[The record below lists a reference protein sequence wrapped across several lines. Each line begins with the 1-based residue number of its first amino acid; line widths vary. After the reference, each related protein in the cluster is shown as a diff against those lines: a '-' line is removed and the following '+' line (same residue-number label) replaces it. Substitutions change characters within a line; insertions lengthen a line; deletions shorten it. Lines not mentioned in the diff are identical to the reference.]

1 MGGHALDLALEDPLF
16 ARVVSV
22 GRRAL
27 DRAHPKLAQ
36 VTVDFT
42 SIDHAALPDATD
54 AIACLGTTIKKAGSE
69 AAFRAVDH
77 DAVLAFAKA
86 ARAKG
91 VRRFQVVT
99 ALGADARSMMFY
111 NRVKGEV
118 EEALRAV
125 GFESLA
131 IVRPS
136 LLLGERT
143 ERRTAERIGTAL
155 ADTFAPLLKPFA
167 SRPIHARTVAQALI
181 VIAHDPPAG
190 ARVYESGELHT
201 LAPKG

>member
-1 MGGHALDLALEDPLF
+1 MEPRTLLLAGASGLVGGSVLDLALEDPLF
-16 ARVVSV
+16 TRVVSV

-27 DRAHPKLAQ
+27 DRTHPRLTQ

-42 SIDHAALPDATD
+42 SIDHAALPDVTD
-54 AIACLGTTIKKAGSE
+54 AIACLGTTIKKAGSQ

-86 ARAKG
+86 AKTKG
-91 VRRFQVVT
+91 ARRFQVVT
-99 ALGADARSMMFY
+99 ALGADARSMVFY

-125 GFESLA
+125 GFEQ
-131 IVRPS
+131 
-136 LLLGERT
+136 
-143 ERRTAERIGTAL
+143 RTAERIGTAL
-155 ADTFAPLLKPFA
+155 ANTFAPLLKPFA
-167 SRPIHARTVAQALI
+167 SRPIHARTVAQAMLA
-181 VIAHDPPAG
+181 IAHDPPAG